1 MLLSKR
7 LAKFKYYLTKYFEI
21 FSNIEKNA
29 SSYFDE
35 NVEHNMN
42 FPDIVLTY
50 EESRAISCALGASIN
65 CSFDQK
71 TSEFYFYRIT
81 SEYLSQNI
89 KLKNE

>member
-42 FPDIVLTY
+42 FP
-50 EESRAISCALGASIN
+50 E
-65 CSFDQK
+65 K
-71 TSEFYFYRIT
+71 
-81 SEYLSQNI
+81 
-89 KLKNE
+89 